1 MAKIQ
6 CSFGWEMKKWGDKK
20 IERGWKSKGMKIFPG
35 DFLLEK

>member
-20 IERGWKSKGMKIFPG
+20 IEREDGKVKG
-35 DFLLEK
+35 